1 MVLQAI
7 RFTRHRDADSDS
19 PASLE
24 ILDQLLLPHQ
34 TEFVAIN
41 TCEDAHAA
49 IKKMQVRG
57 APAIAIVAALA
68 LATQLTQESASRQLP
83 HSAQEARDVIGSRLE
98 YLQTS
103 RPTAVNLSDAVGKL
117 KKVVEKAAALDSS
130 ASASSV
136 VDAYVDAAEKMLAA
150 DVSDNEAIGEHG
162 AVWIAENTIAGN
174 QRKSDPNQR
183 LQVLTHC
190 NTGYVWAD
198 GQLALF
204 CWAAS

>member
-7 RFTRHRDADSDS
+7 RFDRHKGANSDS

-34 TEFVAIN
+34 TDFVAIN

-68 LATQLTQESASRQLP
+68 LATQLTQEATSRQLP
-83 HSAQEARDVIGSRLE
+83 KSAQEARDLIGRRLE

-103 RPTAVNLSDAVGKL
+103 RPTAVNLSDAVRKL
-117 KKVVEKAAALDSS
+117 KKIVETATLNSS
-130 ASASSV
+130 ASATSV
-136 VDAYVDAAEKMLAA
+136 VEAYVDAAEKMLAA

-162 AVWIAENTIAGN
+162 AAWISDNTIAGK
-174 QRKSDPNQR
+174 QRKKDPNER

-190 NTGYVWAD
+190 NTGYVLGD
-198 GQLALF
+198 CQVPIV
-204 CWAAS
+204 SSRS